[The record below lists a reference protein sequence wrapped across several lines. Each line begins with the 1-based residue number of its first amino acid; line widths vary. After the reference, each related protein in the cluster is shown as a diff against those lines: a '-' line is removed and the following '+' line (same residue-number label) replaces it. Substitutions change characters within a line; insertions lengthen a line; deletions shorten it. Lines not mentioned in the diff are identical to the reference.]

1 MKRNPFKSEGDA
13 FRLLVLIGIAAL
25 VVISV
30 AAVAGSVPAA
40 LLGLVLVLFGAFHAW
55 RWLRQGLRQPPTEGG

>member
-25 VVISV
+25 VVIAV
-30 AAVAGSVPAA
+30 AAVAGSMPAA
-40 LLGLVLVLFGAFHAW
+40 VLGLALVLFGAFHAW